1 MFKLLKNKNG
11 CLQNLDVYRH
21 YLVYRY
27 NPDLDK
33 FQVESTNMQSTQVQ
47 VVFNIRKNIYNQ
59 ITEVSN
65 SNDFVT
71 IL

>member
-1 MFKLLKNKNG
+1 MSLF
-11 CLQNLDVYRH
+11 CQNLDVYRH

-27 NPDLDK
+27 NLDLDK
-33 FQVESTNMQSTQVQ
+33 FQVESTNMQSRQVQ

-59 ITEVSN
+59 ITKVSN
-65 SNDFVT
+65 SNGFVM